1 MLSSSVVV
9 ICSLASNLGVQQ
21 LFVLESSRTLYRA
34 IFIVVP
40 LCLAAFWMPLYRAF
54 DLVDHNILFRKLG
67 ARGLPPIGY
76 P

>member
-21 LFVLESSRTLYRA
+21 LFVLDWSRTLYRA

-40 LCLAAFWMPLYRAF
+40 LCLAVFLDASRAF

-67 ARGLPPIGY
+67 ARDLPPIGY